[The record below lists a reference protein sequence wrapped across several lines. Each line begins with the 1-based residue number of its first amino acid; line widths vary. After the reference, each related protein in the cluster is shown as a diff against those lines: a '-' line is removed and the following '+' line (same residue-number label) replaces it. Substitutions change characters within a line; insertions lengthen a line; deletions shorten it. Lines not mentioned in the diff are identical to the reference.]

1 MLTICNTAST
11 WRFIKQTPA
20 SSYYD
25 NMITY
30 KNLSG
35 NSGIKAYEI
44 GDDSITVQFNSGDT
58 YVYSYTVPG
67 RDAVEAMKILAV
79 KGIGLSTYISK
90 VIRGRYEVK
99 L

>member
-1 MLTICNTAST
+1 MT
-11 WRFIKQTPA
+11 
-20 SSYYD
+20 
-25 NMITY
+25 TY

-44 GDDSITVQFNSGDT
+44 AADNIIVQFNSGDK

-67 RDAVEAMKILAV
+67 RDAVEAMKILAT

-99 L
+99 V